1 MYNHFTFANGSNP
14 YITFNNKALIKM
26 FSKYNVDMIGS
37 NSFMVNGSAAWY
49 SVKPLTAY
57 KKMQAIIREIAQKW
71 QDGFDR
77 FNYSYFD
84 ILSWQEFFEEYGR
97 KYGLLRE
104 FKENGII

>member
-1 MYNHFTFANGSNP
+1 MYNHFIFTDGTNP
-14 YITFNNKALIKM
+14 YITYSDQALIKM
-26 FSKYNVDMIGS
+26 FSKYDVDMIGI
-37 NSFMVNGSAAWY
+37 NSFIVNGPAAWY
-49 SVKPLTAY
+49 SVKPLTARE
-57 KKMQAIIREIAQKW
+57 KMKAIIREIAQRW

-84 ILSWQEFFEEYGR
+84 FLNWQNFFEEYGR